1 MIIGIDP
8 AKAAKIDRQ
17 KLTPVSGRQ
26 FKAALALAGIITE
39 AEMVSPDLPAVV
51 VPVLAGMGDAE
62 RIVARATWPNLRE
75 VRGDEPLLMAFAA
88 AHNPPLG
95 QAEIDAI
102 MATAR
107 TIP

>member
-1 MIIGIDP
+1 MIITVDP
-8 AKAAKIDRQ
+8 AKAAEIDRNNRP
-17 KLTPVSGRQ
+17 PVSGRQ

-51 VPVLAGMGDAE
+51 LPVLAGMTDAE

-88 AHNPPLG
+88 AHQPPLG
-95 QAEIDAI
+95 AEQIDAI
-102 MATAR
+102 MAAAR
-107 TIP
+107 AIP

>member
-1 MIIGIDP
+1 MISIDP
-8 AKAAKIDRQ
+8 IKMAEIDRQ
-17 KLTPVSGRQ
+17 KLPPVSGRQ
-26 FKAALALAGIITE
+26 FKAALALAGVITE

-51 VPVLAGMGDAE
+51 VPVLSGMTDAE

-75 VRGDEPLLMAFAA
+75 VHGNEPLLMAFAA
-88 AHNPPLG
+88 AHDPPLG

>member
-8 AKAAKIDRQ
+8 EKAAEIDRQ

-26 FKAALALAGIITE
+26 FKAALVLAGIITE
-39 AEMVSPDLPAVV
+39 AEMVSPDLPGVV
-51 VPVLAGMGDAE
+51 TPVLSGMTDAK
-62 RIVARATWPNLRE
+62 RIVARATWLNLRE
-75 VRGDEPLLMAFAA
+75 VHGNEPLLMAFAA

>member
-1 MIIGIDP
+1 MITVDLV
-8 AKAAKIDRQ
+8 KAAQIDRQ
-17 KLTPVSGRQ
+17 KLTAVSGRQ

-39 AEMVSPDLPAVV
+39 AEMVSSDLPAVV
-51 VPVLAGMGDAE
+51 IPVLSGMTDAE

-95 QAEIDAI
+95 PTEIDAI